1 MTVPPTSTI
10 SPGTSSVAGSIE
22 KQPTGLTSINVLVLI
37 SYISNKTYKTN
48 ILDWNLKRIVSNQL
62 LFMQYELVS
71 IAESIVLTD
80 GYVIYVKGPLA

>member
-37 SYISNKTYKTN
+37 SDISNKTYKKN

-80 GYVIYVKGPLA
+80 DYVIYVKGPLA